1 MIKNKS
7 VLAIIP
13 ARKGSKRLVGKN
25 MLALKG
31 KPLIAWTIEEAL
43 KSKYIDN
50 IIVSTDDENI
60 INLSKQYKGIHVPF
74 VRPKELCSDKATSL
88 DVVLHALNYYSSHD
102 KNYDYVM
109 LLQPT
114 SPLRKSKDIEYSV
127 EELSE
132 QVKSVVSVCETDHSP
147 LWSNKLPGNKSMKNF
162 LSNDIQNLRSQD
174 LPKYYRLNGAIYIS
188 EVKYLVKEKGFLGE
202 QTKAYIMSSERSIDI
217 DTKMDLEM
225 CKILLNENSKNNT

>member
-25 MLALKG
+25 MLDLKG
-31 KPLIAWTIEEAL
+31 KPLITWTIEEAL

-50 IIVSTDDENI
+50 IIISTDDENI
-60 INLSKQYKGIHVPF
+60 INLSKQYKGINVPF
-74 VRPKELCSDKATSL
+74 VRPKELSSDKATSL
-88 DVVLHALNYYSSHD
+88 DVVLHALNYYSSND
-102 KNYDYVM
+102 KNFDYVM

-114 SPLRKSKDIEYSV
+114 SPLRKSKDIDYSI

-132 QVKSVVSVCETDHSP
+132 EVKSVVSVCETEHSP
-147 LWSNKLPGNKSMKNF
+147 LWSNILPDNKSMKNF
-162 LSNDIQNLRSQD
+162 LSKEIKNLRSQD

-188 EVKYLVKEKGFLGE
+188 EVEYLVKEKGFLGD
-202 QTKAYIMSSERSIDI
+202 QTKAYTMPIERSIDI
-217 DTKMDLEM
+217 DTKIDLEL
-225 CKILLNENSKNNT
+225 CKILLNENNKNNS

>member
-7 VLAIIP
+7 ILAIIP

-25 MLALKG
+25 MLDLNG

-50 IIVSTDDENI
+50 IIISTDDENI
-60 INLSKQYKGIHVPF
+60 INLSKQYKGINVPF
-74 VRPKELCSDKATSL
+74 VRSKGLSSDKATSL
-88 DVVLHALNYYSSHD
+88 DVVLHAINYFSCNH
-102 KNYDYVM
+102 KNFDYVM

-114 SPLRKSKDIEYSV
+114 SPLRKSKDIDYSI

-132 QVKSVVSVCETDHSP
+132 EDKSVVSVCETDHSP
-147 LWSNKLPGNKSMKNF
+147 LWSNRLPDNKSMKNF
-162 LSNDIQNLRSQD
+162 LSKEIQNLRSQD

-188 EVKYLVKEKGFLGE
+188 EVEYLVKEKGFLGD
-202 QTKAYIMSSERSIDI
+202 QTKAYIMPIERSIDI
-217 DTKMDLEM
+217 DTKKDLEL
-225 CKILLNENSKNNT
+225 CKILLNENNKNNS

>member
-25 MLALKG
+25 MLDLKG

-43 KSKYIDN
+43 KSNYIDN
-50 IIVSTDDENI
+50 IIISTDDENI
-60 INLSKQYKGIHVPF
+60 INLSRQYKGINVPF
-74 VRPKELCSDKATSL
+74 VSPKELSSDKATSL
-88 DVVLHALNYYSSHD
+88 DVVLHALNYYSSND
-102 KNYDYVM
+102 KNFDYVM

-114 SPLRKSKDIEYSV
+114 SPLRKSKDIDYSI

-132 QVKSVVSVCETDHSP
+132 EVKSVVSVCETDHSP
-147 LWSNKLPGNKSMKNF
+147 LWSNRLPDNKSMKNF
-162 LSNDIQNLRSQD
+162 LSKEIKNLRSQD

-188 EVKYLVKEKGFLGE
+188 EVEYLVKEKGFLGN
-202 QTKAYIMSSERSIDI
+202 QTKAYNMPIERSIDV
-217 DTKMDLEM
+217 DTKIDLEL
-225 CKILLNENSKNNT
+225 CKILLNENNKNNS

>member
-25 MLALKG
+25 MLDLKG

-50 IIVSTDDENI
+50 IIISTDDENI
-60 INLSKQYKGIHVPF
+60 INLSKHYKGINVPF
-74 VRPKELCSDKATSL
+74 IRSKKLSSDKATSL
-88 DVVLHALNYYSSHD
+88 DVVLHALNYYSSND
-102 KNYDYVM
+102 KNFDYVM

-114 SPLRKSKDIEYSV
+114 SPLRKSKDIDYSI

-132 QVKSVVSVCETDHSP
+132 EVKSVVSVCETDHSP
-147 LWSNKLPGNKSMKNF
+147 LWSNILPDNKSMKNF
-162 LSNDIQNLRSQD
+162 LSKEIQNLRSQD

-188 EVKYLVKEKGFLGE
+188 EVEYLVKEKGFLGD
-202 QTKAYIMSSERSIDI
+202 QTKAYTMPIERSIDI
-217 DTKMDLEM
+217 DTKIDLEL
-225 CKILLNENSKNNT
+225 CKILLNENNKNNS

>member
-25 MLALKG
+25 MLDLKE

-50 IIVSTDDENI
+50 IIISTDDENI
-60 INLSKQYKGIHVPF
+60 INLSKQYKGINVPF
-74 VRPKELCSDKATSL
+74 VRPKELSSDKATSL
-88 DVVLHALNYYSSHD
+88 DVVLHALNYYSSID
-102 KNYDYVM
+102 KNFDYVM

-114 SPLRKSKDIEYSV
+114 SPLRKSKDIDYSI

-132 QVKSVVSVCETDHSP
+132 EVKSVVSVCETEHSP
-147 LWSNKLPGNKSMKNF
+147 LWSNILPDNKSMKNF
-162 LSNDIQNLRSQD
+162 LSKEFLNLRSQD

-188 EVKYLVKEKGFLGE
+188 EVKYLVKEKGFFGD
-202 QTKAYIMSSERSIDI
+202 QTKAYTMPIERSIDI
-217 DTKMDLEM
+217 DDEIDFKFVEFL
-225 CKILLNENSKNNT
+225 IKNKKYE